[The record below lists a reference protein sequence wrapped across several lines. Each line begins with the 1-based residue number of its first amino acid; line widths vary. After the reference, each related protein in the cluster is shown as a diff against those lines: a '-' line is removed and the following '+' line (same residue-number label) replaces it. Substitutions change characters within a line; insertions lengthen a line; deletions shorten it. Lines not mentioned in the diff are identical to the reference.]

1 MVLDSKIKIKIGDGL
16 VQIKKVIEPIMIVQ
30 FGLTQFLSKTKPTPI
45 SLYLFT
51 TAFMTFQ

>member
-16 VQIKKVIEPIMIVQ
+16 VRIKKVIEPIVIVQ

-45 SLYLFT
+45 SLYLRPF
-51 TAFMTFQ
+51 AQLLL